1 MNRRLLRTF
10 PAQKWLKES
19 TSPNSIAA
27 RQWNSGFLPSIYQGV
42 KFNST
47 GDPVNYVR
55 NPDGVNR
62 ELQGVGDP
70 EVAVT
75 WQAMAEGD
83 LVVVEVSREACNA
96 FDNTI
101 PADAVIIGRA
111 DRVHIDTA
119 S

>member
-1 MNRRLLRTF
+1 MKLARVLGQVVL
-10 PAQKWLKES
+10 
-19 TSPNSIAA
+19 SPKIEPYRDRSLHLI
-27 RQWNSGFLPSIYQGV
+27 Q
-42 KFNST
+42 
-47 GDPVNYVR
+47 D
-55 NPDGVNR
+55 VNR

>member
-1 MNRRLLRTF
+1 MKLARVLGQVVLSQKIEPYRDRSLHLIQDVDLELRGT
-10 PAQKWLKES
+10 
-19 TSPNSIAA
+19 
-27 RQWNSGFLPSIYQGV
+27 
-42 KFNST
+42 
-47 GDPVNYVR
+47 
-55 NPDGVNR
+55 
-62 ELQGVGDP
+62 GDP
-70 EVAVT
+70 EVAVA

-96 FDNTI
+96 FEETI

>member
-1 MNRRLLRTF
+1 MKL
-10 PAQKWLKES
+10 
-19 TSPNSIAA
+19 A
-27 RQWNSGFLPSIYQGV
+27 RVLGQVVLSRKIEPYRDRSLHLIQ
-42 KFNST
+42 
-47 GDPVNYVR
+47 D
-55 NPDGVNR
+55 VNR
-62 ELQGVGDP
+62 QLQGVGDP

-96 FDNTI
+96 FGNTI